1 MPSYLLLES
10 IIQDPVYK
18 GDHHHEDPVILILLT
33 SSRIDS
39 IRASQHLVDYGLL
52 MIIIHVKGNVTD
64 QRPSNKILQLA
75 NILGSRTFSALGYIK
90 TDPITLG
97 Q

>member
-1 MPSYLLLES
+1 M
-10 IIQDPVYK
+10 
-18 GDHHHEDPVILILLT
+18 ILFLLT

-39 IRASQHLVDYGLL
+39 IRASQHLVDYSLL

-90 TDPITLG
+90 ADTITLG